1 MFNGII
7 AVRVAC
13 TLLSICVLLAL
24 LWKKCNTRE
33 HAALQLILVV
43 LCMYDFAMIQELFC
57 ETMEATLLMEQYK
70 EVSIYCVIL
79 GMVYFVCCYTQ
90 IRVHPVGIGVLVV
103 LNLLLFFRLVDKD
116 AILLLYLLMLLRRLV
131 AYCRR
136 RSKDFVEKWRKRLLL
151 IAVLI
156 PGNVYVA
163 YLLGIHQRYGLIM
176 ISFTISATIMM
187 VVVYRFRLFDVLTT
201 TKDIVMERLDT
212 GVLIYDADKK
222 ILYQNHMGKRLRKQV
237 ETIWRQ
243 QENEEESLVEAN
255 FYRGN
260 REYEIRGNTVVH
272 EDKIRGYSYTISD
285 ITELHKQIRE
295 LERARMEAEDAIRE
309 KNDFFASA
317 SHELRTPL
325 NGIIGMSELALRSEY
340 ISEES
345 RFQLKSVL
353 HSAKNL
359 LVYVNNI
366 LDFSKIEAGELEL
379 QEEEYSIERQ
389 IYEAMHTVTMSLGDK
404 NICIEANIA
413 EDVPE
418 RMCGDAMRVQ
428 HIMLNLLGNAAK
440 YTSEGYI
447 RLSIYGKINK
457 ADKVS
462 DVDEYELHIDVEDTG
477 QGIPTDHLDT
487 IFSRYKQSGWRKKR
501 EVTGTG
507 LGLSIAKDFANCMG
521 GDITVTSKVG
531 LGSTFYVTIHQKIA
545 SEGTVKRLY
554 LTSDMIRQGEGAE
567 FLEKKCQYAYPGA
580 SILVVDDINTNL
592 VVCQGLLEPYRVN
605 VVCADSADAAIDI
618 VKKREQ
624 PFDLIFMDYRMPIKD
639 GVEAVAEIR
648 KYEIEKDRWTPIV
661 AMTADTSGGLKEFF
675 GENGFSGYLTK
686 PLEAS
691 RLEQCLREHLKEF
704 ETLNNLPKEEKR
716 KLDFSI
722 LQENGIETSVGMQ
735 SNGNNEKYY
744 LRVLQA
750 YKNEVA
756 ILIPRLNEMLEQ
768 DVKQLCIKVHGIKSG
783 SNAVGA
789 LEVAK
794 LAAKIEENLKFIL
807 EKKDGI
813 PKKMPKYVKSHVEQL
828 KQELELILKA
838 LIVFL
843 KSTERK
849 EKADKNEVAGKNA
862 PKKNSHMA
870 ETVWWK
876 TLKEALNDYDAIR
889 VENLLQQAI
898 EDSTD
903 EEFEFI
909 DKMQEAILA
918 LEYVECK
925 ALVADYLRKNG
936 IQTEE

>member
-1 MFNGII
+1 
-7 AVRVAC
+7 
-13 TLLSICVLLAL
+13 
-24 LWKKCNTRE
+24 
-33 HAALQLILVV
+33 
-43 LCMYDFAMIQELFC
+43 
-57 ETMEATLLMEQYK
+57 
-70 EVSIYCVIL
+70 
-79 GMVYFVCCYTQ
+79 
-90 IRVHPVGIGVLVV
+90 
-103 LNLLLFFRLVDKD
+103 
-116 AILLLYLLMLLRRLV
+116 
-131 AYCRR
+131 
-136 RSKDFVEKWRKRLLL
+136 
-151 IAVLI
+151 
-156 PGNVYVA
+156 
-163 YLLGIHQRYGLIM
+163 
-176 ISFTISATIMM
+176 
-187 VVVYRFRLFDVLTT
+187 
-201 TKDIVMERLDT
+201 
-212 GVLIYDADKK
+212 
-222 ILYQNHMGKRLRKQV
+222 
-237 ETIWRQ
+237 
-243 QENEEESLVEAN
+243 
-255 FYRGN
+255 
-260 REYEIRGNTVVH
+260 
-272 EDKIRGYSYTISD
+272 
-285 ITELHKQIRE
+285 
-295 LERARMEAEDAIRE
+295 
-309 KNDFFASA
+309 
-317 SHELRTPL
+317 
-325 NGIIGMSELALRSEY
+325 
-340 ISEES
+340 
-345 RFQLKSVL
+345 
-353 HSAKNL
+353 
-359 LVYVNNI
+359 
-366 LDFSKIEAGELEL
+366 
-379 QEEEYSIERQ
+379 
-389 IYEAMHTVTMSLGDK
+389 
-404 NICIEANIA
+404 
-413 EDVPE
+413 
-418 RMCGDAMRVQ
+418 
-428 HIMLNLLGNAAK
+428 
-440 YTSEGYI
+440 
-447 RLSIYGKINK
+447 
-457 ADKVS
+457 
-462 DVDEYELHIDVEDTG
+462 
-477 QGIPTDHLDT
+477 
-487 IFSRYKQSGWRKKR
+487 
-501 EVTGTG
+501 
-507 LGLSIAKDFANCMG
+507 
-521 GDITVTSKVG
+521 
-531 LGSTFYVTIHQKIA
+531 
-545 SEGTVKRLY
+545 
-554 LTSDMIRQGEGAE
+554 MIRQGEGAE

-756 ILIPRLNEMLEQ
+756 ILIPKLTEMLEQ
-768 DVKQLCIKVHGIKSG
+768 DAKQLCIKVHGIKSG

-794 LAAKIEENLKFIL
+794 LAAEIEENLKAIL
-807 EKKDGI
+807 EKEDGI
-813 PKKMPKYVKSHVEQL
+813 PKKLPKYVKSHVEQL

-843 KSTERK
+843 KSAERK
-849 EKADKNEVAGKNA
+849 EKTDKNETARKNA

-876 TLKEALNDYDAIR
+876 TLKEALSDYDAIR